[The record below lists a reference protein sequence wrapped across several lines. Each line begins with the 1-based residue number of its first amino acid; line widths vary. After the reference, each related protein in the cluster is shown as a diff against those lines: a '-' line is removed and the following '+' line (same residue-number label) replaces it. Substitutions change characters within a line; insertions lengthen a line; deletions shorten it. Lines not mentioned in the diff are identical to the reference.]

1 MAFTSDLDYAST
13 GIFHNIELQ
22 YNESVQTMTLY
33 NQPGVQFQSNKGDL
47 WEFSLPSCITL
58 HMITRVSVVANGNDG
73 CNIGSIVILV
83 RDTDDK
89 IQLLTQDF
97 SVNHWI
103 DDDDELEHRNF
114 TLTLSRNSASS
125 GICCVLSSGFLGGG

>member
-1 MAFTSDLDYAST
+1 MAFTSDLYYAST
-13 GIFHNIELQ
+13 VIFHNIELQ

-33 NQPGVQFQSNKGDL
+33 DRPGVQFQSNKGDL
-47 WEFSLPSCITL
+47 WEFSLPSCVTL

-73 CNIGSIVILV
+73 WNIGSIIILV
-83 RDTDDK
+83 RDTDNK

-97 SVNHWI
+97 NVNRWI
-103 DDDDELEHRNF
+103 DIDELEHRNF

-125 GICCVLSSGFLGGG
+125 GICCVLSSGFYSG